1 MYKEYWKQ
9 EKMNKKVKLIEIM
22 AIKELRIFPIT
33 NFVAA
38 DHGGLKTANLFYI
51 AEQVFRYLY
60 CLILY
65 ITVKTTS

>member
-1 MYKEYWKQ
+1 
-9 EKMNKKVKLIEIM
+9 MNKKVKLIEIM

-51 AEQVFRYLY
+51 AE
-60 CLILY
+60 
-65 ITVKTTS
+65 